1 MSVYDEQVM
10 CDRWISCRGPR
21 ARERKWR
28 GSGPAATPVSGWKF
42 DHRRGSA
49 GGVPAAVSARRL
61 AASLW
66 QLAAITNCSGDV
78 RWQCGLFGDRLGF
91 EVYILTEI
99 LLLCRVIP
107 KFCSSSQIPK
117 FEMEGVTKWDKGYSK
132 TSSDVNN
139 FSSHVKKLQQHQ
151 AIATISVSSDH
162 RQAEI
167 FKDRKSR
174 KKLKAEHMLTIAKDL
189 IDEIRKER
197 KNCEKMQILNSNLVS
212 DIYETKLLAS
222 KYMRDYEKEE
232 KSRKSLENVCV
243 EKTKEFEA
251 KKAEIRDMK
260 IEGARIQEEV
270 EKERKILQITEA
282 WREEHARMKL
292 VEVKLIFEDKYW
304 QMNNIIE
311 DVKAFLRSSNFTTD
325 VTKESKNRSSLKGH
339 TKLFTS

>member
-1 MSVYDEQVM
+1 M

-91 EVYILTEI
+91 E
-99 LLLCRVIP
+99 
-107 KFCSSSQIPK
+107 FCSSSQLPK
-117 FEMEGVTKWDKGYSK
+117 FAMEGVTKWDNGYSK
-132 TSSDVNN
+132 TSRDVNN
-139 FSSHVKKLQQHQ
+139 HVKKLLEHQ
-151 AIATISVSSDH
+151 EIATISVSSDN

-167 FKDRKSR
+167 FQDRKCR
-174 KKLKAEHMLTIAKDL
+174 KQLKAEQMLTIAKDL
-189 IDEIRKER
+189 IDEIRKET
-197 KNCEKMQILNSNLVS
+197 KNSEKMQILNSNLVS

-222 KYMRDYEKEE
+222 KFMRDYEKEE
-232 KSRKSLENVCV
+232 KGRESLENVCV
-243 EKTKEFEA
+243 EEIKEFEA
-251 KKAEIRDMK
+251 KKAEIRELK
-260 IEGARIQEEV
+260 IERARIEEEV

-282 WREEHARMKL
+282 WREEYARMKL
-292 VEVKLIFEDKYW
+292 VEVKLVFEDKYW

-325 VTKESKNRSSLKGH
+325 VGQGIQT
-339 TKLFTS
+339 